1 MKFRINR
8 GALLGTL
15 VAFTGSAI
23 AISTAF
29 ALYTKYPTDQ
39 SIHISAHTDDDIV
52 LNVGTITNDNQAN
65 LQPGTSRTFDFTLGA
80 TKTAAST
87 YNQNVFIAN
96 LNVTVSSE
104 NATLL
109 SAIKQNSSIALDT
122 GDNNYYGSYWK
133 GQSPDFNTPPISEG
147 SFTVTQYLPIPVDD
161 TGTLQLTANLSLGEM
176 SETDFIGLDEAT
188 YNVNISLTA
197 PGEEFEYAYIVG
209 NFNGWTSG
217 NDIYQMVIDPQ
228 ATYYAWMYTFTE
240 GTVSPGDEFK
250 ANMHTDEDLDSNPD
264 TEDYIWSAG
273 DDTIADGNP
282 IGDTYRWDRATV
294 GSLYGD
300 AANESNNA

>member
-65 LQPGTSRTFDFTLGA
+65 LQPGNSRTFDFTLGA

-87 YNQNVFIAN
+87 YNQSSYIAQ
-96 LNVTVSSE
+96 LNVTISSE
-104 NATLL
+104 NDTLL
-109 SAIKQNSSIALDT
+109 NAIKANSSITLDT
-122 GDNNYYGSYWK
+122 GDNNYYGSHWK
-133 GQSPDFNTPPISEG
+133 GQSPDFNTPTISEG

-161 TGTLQLTANLSLGEM
+161 AGTLQLTANLSLGDM
-176 SETDFIGLDEAT
+176 SETDFIGLDEAA

-197 PGEEFEYAYIVG
+197 PENYEYAYIVG
-209 NFNGWTSG
+209 SFNSWTIG
-217 NDIYQMVIDPQ
+217 NDLYQMVVNPK
-228 ATYYAWMYTFTE
+228 AEMFEWMYTIPE
-240 GTVSPGDEFK
+240 GLIETGEEFK
-250 ANMHTDEDLDSNPD
+250 ARKGDTWSGPEGNLTADDSP
-264 TEDYIWSAG
+264 TG
-273 DDTIADGNP
+273 DTIYWNGNS
-282 IGDTYRWDRATV
+282 DTVPVVVSA
-294 GSLYGD
+294 
-300 AANESNNA
+300 

>member
-87 YNQNVFIAN
+87 YNQSSYIAQ
-96 LNVTVSSE
+96 LNVTISSE

-109 SAIKQNSSIALDT
+109 SAIKQNSPIALDT
-122 GDNNYYGSYWK
+122 GDNNYYG
-133 GQSPDFNTPPISEG
+133 DFWSSQTLNFSTGTDSEG

-161 TGTLQLTANLSLGEM
+161 AGTLQLTANLSIGEM
-176 SETDFIGLDEAT
+176 SETDFIGLDEAA
-188 YNVNISLTA
+188 YNVNISLTV
-197 PGEEFEYAYIVG
+197 PENYEYAYIVG
-209 NFNGWTSG
+209 NFNSWNVG
-217 NDIYQMVIDPQ
+217 NDLYQMVVNPKADKFE
-228 ATYYAWMYTFTE
+228 WMYTIPE
-240 GTVSPGDEFK
+240 GLIKAGEEFK
-250 ANMHTDEDLDSNPD
+250 ARKGD
-264 TEDYIWSAG
+264 TWSG
-273 DDTIADGNP
+273 PADGSNLTADDSP
-282 IGDTYRWDRATV
+282 TGDIIYWD
-294 GSLYGD
+294 GG
-300 AANESNNA
+300 NNNLPVVISA

>member
-29 ALYTKYPTDQ
+29 ALYTKYPSDQ

-65 LQPGTSRTFDFTLGA
+65 LQPGNSRTFDFTLVA

-87 YNQNVFIAN
+87 YNQSSYIAQ
-96 LNVTVSSE
+96 LNVTISSE
-104 NATLL
+104 NDTLL
-109 SAIKQNSSIALDT
+109 NAIKANSSITLDT

-133 GQSPDFNTPPISEG
+133 GQSPDFITPTISEG

-161 TGTLQLTANLSLGEM
+161 AGTLQLTANLSLGEM

-197 PGEEFEYAYIVG
+197 PENYEYAYIVG
-209 NFNGWTSG
+209 NFTSWNVG
-217 NDIYQMVIDPQ
+217 NDLYQMVVNPKADKFE
-228 ATYYAWMYTFTE
+228 WMYIIPE
-240 GTVSPGDEFK
+240 GLIKAGEEFK
-250 ANMHTDEDLDSNPD
+250 ARKGDTWSGPAEGNLTADDSP
-264 TEDYIWSAG
+264 TG
-273 DDTIADGNP
+273 DTIYWDG
-282 IGDTYRWDRATV
+282 GD
-294 GSLYGD
+294 
-300 AANESNNA
+300 NNLPFVFSA